1 MARIAR
7 GAVTITD
14 IADGSS
20 PVSAVLTNQN
30 HTFPALSTGNPTD
43 IAGFSSEVLL
53 YTGAIQSTFIGYN
66 ASQVNT
72 TGIPQGR
79 FTIVP
84 VGTTDGETRRKSGSA
99 HWIPVVNNTT
109 GVVTASF
116 NSGAAGEYTTS
127 AVFEIVVKYN
137 VFNINTGTST
147 IATVKL
153 DATIS
158 VVKEGIG
165 GVVVSL
171 SPSSQV
177 FYATNT
183 GVMKDSQDPVV
194 VDLVTYGT
202 TGNISVFTSLDNGN
216 FIEQG
221 VSGNLVSAT
230 TAGAL
235 GGWDTNDT
243 APFEATT
250 TINKATITRLVFYP
264 ANIGTSNNSLS
275 IKVTGSNGGSD
286 TIALVK
292 VRDGLAAISVVIES
306 STNGFV
312 FKNNQTGNPKTL
324 TARVYDMADGSEIT
338 SGVTYNWTRDGGAQV
353 KINNTS
359 ARLVQDSS
367 GVNATTQTIVIDADD
382 IANNSAELF
391 SCEVN
396 VT

>member
-7 GAVTITD
+7 GAITITD
-14 IADGSS
+14 IADGTS
-20 PVSAVLTNQN
+20 PVSLVLTNQN
-30 HTFPALSTGNPTD
+30 HTFPALSTGSPTD
-43 IAGFSSEVLL
+43 ISSFSTEALV
-53 YTGAIQSTFIGYN
+53 YVGAAPSSFIGYN

-99 HWIPVVNNTT
+99 HWSPVVNNTT

-116 NSGAAGEYTTS
+116 DESAAGDYTTS
-127 AVFEIVVKYN
+127 AVFEIVVKYH
-137 VFNINTGTST
+137 VFNINTGNST
-147 IATVKL
+147 IETAKL
-153 DATIS
+153 DATLS

-165 GVVVSL
+165 GVVISL

-183 GVMKDSQDPVV
+183 GAMKSGQSRIE

-202 TGNISVFTSLDNGN
+202 TGDISVFTSLDNGN
-216 FIEQG
+216 FVEQG

-235 GGWDTNDT
+235 GGWDTNDADPLET
-243 APFEATT
+243 GT
-250 TINKATITRLVFYP
+250 TINKGTVSKLIFYP
-264 ANIGTSNNSLS
+264 ANIGDNNNSLS

-286 TIALVK
+286 TIAIVK

-306 STNGFV
+306 NTEGFV
-312 FKNNQTGNPKTL
+312 FKNNTGAKKTL
-324 TARVYDMADGSEIT
+324 TARAYDMATGNEIT
-338 SGVTYNWTRDGGAQV
+338 SGLTYKWYRDNGAQV
-353 KINNTS
+353 MVDNLTS
-359 ARLVQDSS
+359 REVQAS
-367 GVNATTQTIVIDADD
+367 GGVHATTQTIKIEADD
-382 IANNSAELF
+382 IADNSAELF
-391 SCEVN
+391 TCEV
-396 VT
+396 TAD